1 MSWINDF
8 TRFARRGNLLDL
20 AIGFTVGAAFST
32 IAKSLVNDI
41 LMPPVGLVL
50 GRTDFTD
57 LFWVLKAGEKAPTPY
72 VTLADAQAAGAVT
85 LNYGIFINS
94 LVAFAIVAV
103 AMFIVV
109 RMVQRAEARLEHLID
124 KPEEAASTAQEEP
137 VEKKCPYC
145 RSTIAFRAT
154 RCAHCTSTLP
164 AVGKACNEAGM
175 PSQPDPDA
183 AVPTN

>member
-1 MSWINDF
+1 MSWITEF

-57 LFWVLKAGEKAPTPY
+57 LFWVLRAGEKAPAPY

-85 LNYGIFINS
+85 LNYGVFINS
-94 LVAFAIVAV
+94 LVAFAIVAL
-103 AMFIVV
+103 AMFLVV
-109 RMVQRAEARLEHLID
+109 RFVQRAEARLEHLID
-124 KPEEAASTAQEEP
+124 KPEEAVADGAAEP
-137 VEKKCPYC
+137 TEKKCPYC
-145 RSTIAFRAT
+145 RSTIAFKAT
-154 RCAHCTSTLP
+154 RCAHCTSELP
-164 AVGKACNEAGM
+164 PVPQCT
-175 PSQPDPDA
+175 PSADGSVATAHPA
-183 AVPTN
+183 